1 VAQAREK
8 QVYAA
13 VREALVSIRRFIVR
27 SVIQPPPKYT
37 SGIVR
42 IKQAGGQI
50 NVQNAGFSQE
60 ALSMTKD
67 FSMGTGAAGSALEQ
81 PAGCLKRHAHR
92 HWLAKAHIHAGG
104 DEKTIGIIDHHR
116 APAHFVQN
124 SGHNAAMRHAR
135 IASVLGIN
143 NKLRKNL
150 IFAVIVKAQA

>member
-1 VAQAREK
+1 MNLGTGGRMTSARVSGPRKWGSFSRVAQAREK

-37 SGIVR
+37 
-42 IKQAGGQI
+42 
-50 NVQNAGFSQE
+50 
-60 ALSMTKD
+60 
-67 FSMGTGAAGSALEQ
+67 
-81 PAGCLKRHAHR
+81 
-92 HWLAKAHIHAGG
+92 
-104 DEKTIGIIDHHR
+104 DHHR
-116 APAHFVQN
+116 AAAHFVQN
-124 SGHNAAMRHAR
+124 SGHNAAMRHAG